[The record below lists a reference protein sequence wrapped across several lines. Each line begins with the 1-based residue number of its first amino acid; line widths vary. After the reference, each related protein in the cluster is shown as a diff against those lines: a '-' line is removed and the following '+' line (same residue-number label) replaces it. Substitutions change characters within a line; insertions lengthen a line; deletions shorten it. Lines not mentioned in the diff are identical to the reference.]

1 MEPLKKHGDPLED
14 ETRRSAEGAE
24 SRRSAASAES
34 ETPARTID
42 EVKDNQPGSKGRR
55 DEEDEPIVRSAS
67 QTPNPNQPSDDATME
82 PGGDL
87 GNKRTNM

>member
-14 ETRRSAEGAE
+14 EIQPDTIRGADVV
-24 SRRSAASAES
+24 S
-34 ETPARTID
+34 
-42 EVKDNQPGSKGRR
+42 DNDPGSKGTEDRGG
-55 DEEDEPIVRSAS
+55 DELVRSAS

-87 GNKRTNM
+87 GHKRTNM

>member
-14 ETRRSAEGAE
+14 EIQEQS
-24 SRRSAASAES
+24 
-34 ETPARTID
+34 ARTAD

-55 DEEDEPIVRSAS
+55 DEEDQPIVRSAS

>member
-14 ETRRSAEGAE
+14 EILEPA
-24 SRRSAASAES
+24 
-34 ETPARTID
+34 PARTID

-55 DEEDEPIVRSAS
+55 DEEAQPIVRSAS
-67 QTPNPNQPSDDATME
+67 QRPNPNQPSDDATME

-87 GNKRTNM
+87 GRKRTNM